1 MSHRFSYYRSLIT
14 FALFSGLAS
23 VCTTL
28 TNTSMMPWHIDD
40 PAHLSP
46 DIQSLDNSANQQGRA
61 GNQPASDHSAAA
73 TVPDAIPQIDR
84 ETNETGGKTGPELD
98 PRQSVRA
105 EIDLQI
111 EVADR
116 TQVGSRATFNI
127 TVRNLTDQSVENVIV
142 EADLDRPLV
151 FPGHREKRIRRTL
164 GTIAPRASREFKVM
178 LTSEQQ
184 GTHCARFT
192 VTVAGEEAA
201 WKEVCV
207 KYVVRELEVSIVSP
221 QERTVGSR
229 AEFTVKLLN
238 RAARKLTDVRVV
250 VTYDDALE
258 PRESSTG
265 AVFEKR
271 SLLWNL
277 GDVKP
282 GEGVQ
287 LQIEFEC
294 LAAAERA
301 CVSVDVSGEYLAD
314 ERVSK
319 CLRVV
324 RQSGLLHME
333 LRDTRDPITVG
344 EQTEHVITVRN
355 RAPQTLHEIRLTAV
369 IPDSLRVLSTTVM
382 QGQRQLRVET
392 TADGGQIVF
401 APIANLPAGA
411 TLTFRIETK
420 ALRAGDLTFT
430 VRASHALS
438 REPVSV
444 SEPLS
449 VNAD

>member
-1 MSHRFSYYRSLIT
+1 
-14 FALFSGLAS
+14 
-23 VCTTL
+23 
-28 TNTSMMPWHIDD
+28 MMPWHIDD

-46 DIQSLDNSANQQGRA
+46 SLQSLDNPANLPGRA
-61 GNQPASDHSAAA
+61 GNKPASDNSAAA
-73 TVPDAIPQIDR
+73 AVPEAIPRIER
-84 ETNETGGKTGPELD
+84 ETNETGGKTGPSLD
-98 PRQSVRA
+98 PRRESVRA

-111 EVADR
+111 DVADR
-116 TQVGSRATFNI
+116 TQVGSAATFNI
-127 TVRNLTDQSVENVIV
+127 TVRNLTDQPVENVII

-164 GTIAPRASREFKVM
+164 GTIAPTASREIKVI
-178 LTSEQQ
+178 LTSDKQ

-207 KYVVRELEVSIVSP
+207 KYVVRDSDVSIVSP

-229 AEFTVKLLN
+229 AEFTVKILN
-238 RAARKLTDVRVV
+238 RAPHKLTDVRVV

-277 GDVKP
+277 GDVKS

-301 CVSVDVSGEYLAD
+301 CVAINVSGEHLAD

-324 RQSGLLHME
+324 RQAGLLHVE
-333 LRDTRDPITVG
+333 LRDTRDPITTG
-344 EQTEHVITVRN
+344 EKTEHVITLRN
-355 RAPQTLHEIRLTAV
+355 RAPQSLYQIRLTAIV
-369 IPDSLRVLSTTVM
+369 PDNLRVLSTAVM
-382 QGQRQLRVET
+382 RGEQQLRVDT
-392 TADGGQIVF
+392 TAGGDQIVF
-401 APIANLPAGA
+401 APIAELPAGA
-411 TLTFRIETK
+411 TLTFRIESK
-420 ALRAGDLTFT
+420 ALRAGDSTFT
-430 VRASHALS
+430 VRAGHALS
-438 REPVSV
+438 RVLVSV